1 MVASDGSW
9 VTWQLEILK
18 EIPQVI
24 IICTQEMTTG
34 LKIGKIGNPIKGS
47 EVKLEKI
54 NGELCFGSQEKNVV

>member
-1 MVASDGSW
+1 M
-9 VTWQLEILK
+9 
-18 EIPQVI
+18 I